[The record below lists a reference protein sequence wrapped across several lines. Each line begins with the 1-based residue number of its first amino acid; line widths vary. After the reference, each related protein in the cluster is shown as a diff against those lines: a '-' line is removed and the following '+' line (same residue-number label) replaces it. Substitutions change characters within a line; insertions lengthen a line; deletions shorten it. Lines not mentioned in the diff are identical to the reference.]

1 MCADAVK
8 ADPVDVDLL
17 FLRQQLWRDDVFK
30 SKQNLKAGDVAV
42 TIAVLLQRQTTTTT
56 PTTIIISIIS

>member
-1 MCADAVK
+1 MCTNGMK

-17 FLRQQLWRDDVFK
+17 FVRQQLWRDDVFQ

-42 TIAVLLQRQTTTTT
+42 AITVLLQRK
-56 PTTIIISIIS
+56 TIIVIVT